1 MSTIL
6 GDGIFKDIESNEY
19 LQEIYNAILFNYS
32 LKLFG
37 IPKKNPA
44 EFSLVDALRFADL
57 LSKSTDPTKSEL
69 HKVWAQEIV
78 ALLNTLYPQNASVQF
93 VMGSVLT
100 NLCNYRGLSLHQNAF
115 VPNNTF
121 EEAYEEYKKSI
132 LKIPAQS
139 EGYFFKSQRA
149 VFDSLNKERFSYSGP
164 TSMGKS
170 FVMRIFIKEQI
181 LNGYQNNFAIIVPT
195 KALIN
200 EVSSR
205 IITDL
210 KELLAEKNYRVV
222 TAGGAISLQQEHNFV
237 LVLTPE
243 RLLYLLLEKPDFKL
257 DYLFIDEAHK
267 ISSKDSRSPFYYKIV
282 DLLSKRDDKP
292 HFIFSSP
299 NIPNPDVY
307 LNLTNTSN
315 DDISEKMTTS
325 YSPVSQMKY
334 IIDLVEKEVKVHN
347 DYNKE
352 FIPVAKLKEN
362 VSLTQMIKT
371 AGKDSQNIVYCSAT
385 SKAIEYALDYANSL
399 KTQEDNA
406 ELLALSREIKG
417 QIHAD
422 YYLADLLTKGVA
434 YHIGYLPA
442 DIRLRIEDLFKN
454 GAIKT
459 IFCTSTLVEG
469 VNLPADNLFI
479 TSYKNGLSH
488 MTPVEFRNL
497 VGRVGRIE
505 FNLYG
510 NVFLTRI
517 DESVEPNKYVDLIE
531 TEIPEQK
538 LSLVTELSKPQKKVI
553 VDCLSQGKIELLKHP
568 ANQSVENYALMRKF
582 ALILL
587 RDIISNRNSFVRK
600 EFSSLLSPEIES
612 KIRIAFSTKTTDDDI
627 NISSDQVENLTAAIA
642 KGLTYPQLT
651 YQANVD
657 YPQLVSFL
665 EKLCDVFKWEKYE
678 KSTLGHTSIKTS
690 QHGKLRWYAVIL
702 YQWISGN
709 GLSLIM
715 QSAIKYKRDHP
726 SSGVEVDR
734 KIVKYDDSIK
744 HRNIVISDTLNAIED
759 VILFRI
765 ANYFLRFSSEYK
777 RFHNIDVMPNDWYE
791 YVEYGTTNPL
801 TIFLQRNGFSRE
813 ASTYIKQHLEYIAQV
828 NGEYK
833 VKIKLLERPSK
844 SVCKEAAEIK
854 YNIPELFIES

>member
-1 MSTIL
+1 MSTTL
-6 GDGIFKDIESNEY
+6 GDSIFKDIETNEY

-32 LKLFG
+32 LNLFG

-44 EFSLVDALRFADL
+44 EFNLVDALRFADL

-78 ALLNTLYPQNASVQF
+78 ALLNTLYPQNESVEF

-100 NLCNYRGLSLHQNAF
+100 NVCNYRGLSLHQNTY

-132 LKIPAQS
+132 LKIPSQS

-181 LNGYQNNFAIIVPT
+181 INGFQENFAIVVPT

-222 TAGGAISLQQEHNFV
+222 TAGGAISLQQDHNFV

-243 RLLYLLLEKPDFKL
+243 RLLYLLLERPNFKL

-282 DLLSKRDDKP
+282 DLLSKRENKP

-347 DYNKE
+347 DYSKE

-362 VSLTQMIKT
+362 VSFTQMIKT

-385 SKAIEYALDYANSL
+385 SKAIEYALDYENSL

-442 DIRLRIEDLFKN
+442 DIRLRIEDLFKS

-517 DESVEPNKYVDLIE
+517 EDNVKPQKYVDLIE

-553 VDCLSQGKIELLKHP
+553 VDCLSQGKIELLKYP

-587 RDIISNRNSFVRK
+587 KDIMSNRNSLVRK
-600 EFSSLLSPEIES
+600 EFDSLLSAEIEN
-612 KIRIAFSTKTTDDDI
+612 KIRTVFSTKTTDDDI
-627 NISSDQVENLTAAIA
+627 NISSDQIENLTTAIT
-642 KGLTYPQLT
+642 KGLAYPQLT

-665 EKLCDVFKWEKYE
+665 EKLCVIFKWEKYE
-678 KSTLGHTSIKTS
+678 KSTLGHKSIKS
-690 QHGKLRWYAVIL
+690 GQHGKLRWYAVIL

-715 QSAIKYKRDHP
+715 QSAIKYKKDHP
-726 SSGVEVDR
+726 SSGVEVDG
-734 KIVKYDDSIK
+734 KIVEYDDSIK

-777 RFHNIDVMPNDWYE
+777 RIHNIDVLPNDWYE

-813 ASTYIKQHLEYIAQV
+813 ASTYIKQHLEYITEV

-833 VKIKLLERPSK
+833 VKTDLLDCPSK

-854 YNIPELFIES
+854 YNIPELFIEA

>member
-6 GDGIFKDIESNEY
+6 GDSIFKDIESNEY

-32 LKLFG
+32 LNLFR
-37 IPKKNPA
+37 IPKKNPV
-44 EFSLVDALRFADL
+44 EFNLIDALRFADL
-57 LSKSTDPTKSEL
+57 LSKSTDPIKAEL

-78 ALLNTLYPQNASVQF
+78 ALLNTLYPKNKSVQF

-100 NLCNYRGLSLHQNAF
+100 NVCNYRGLSLHQNQYI
-115 VPNNTF
+115 PNNTF
-121 EEAYEEYKKSI
+121 ENAYEEYKKSI
-132 LKIPAQS
+132 LRIPSQS

-181 LNGYQNNFAIIVPT
+181 IKGIQSNFAIVVPT

-210 KELLAEKNYRVV
+210 KELLAEKNYRVI
-222 TAGGAISLQQEHNFV
+222 TAGGAISLQQKHNFV

-243 RLLYLLLEKPDFKL
+243 RLLYLLLERPDFKL

-282 DLLSKRDDKP
+282 DLLTKRKNKP

-307 LNLTNTSN
+307 LKLTNISN

-347 DYNKE
+347 DYNKK
-352 FIPVAKLKEN
+352 FIPIAKLKEN

-371 AGKDSQNIVYCSAT
+371 AGKNSQNIVYCSAT

-406 ELLALSREIKG
+406 ELIALSREIKG

-459 IFCTSTLVEG
+459 IFCTSTLIEG

-517 DESVEPNKYVDLIE
+517 EDNVEPQKYVDLIE
-531 TEIPEQK
+531 KEIPEQK
-538 LSLVTELSKPQKKVI
+538 LSLVTELSIPQRKVI
-553 VDCLSQGKIELLKHP
+553 IECLSQGKIELLKHP
-568 ANQSVENYALMRKF
+568 KKQSVENYALMRKF

-587 RDIISNRNSFVRK
+587 KDIMSNRNSYVRK
-600 EFSSLLSPEIES
+600 EFSSLLSAEIEN
-612 KIRIAFSTKTTDDDI
+612 KIRIAFSSKTTDDDI
-627 NISSDQVENLTAAIA
+627 NISSDQVENLTDAIG
-642 KGLTYPQLT
+642 KGLTYPKLT
-651 YQANVD
+651 YQAKVD
-657 YPQLVSFL
+657 YSQLVSFL
-665 EKLCDVFKWEKYE
+665 EKLCDIFKWEKYE
-678 KSTLGHTSIKTS
+678 KSTLGHKSTKNG

-715 QSAIKYKRDHP
+715 QSAIKYKKDHP
-726 SSGVEVDR
+726 ASGVEVDR
-734 KIVKYDDSIK
+734 KIVDFDNSIK

-777 RFHNIDVMPNDWYE
+777 RFHNIEVIHDDWYE
-791 YVEYGTTNPL
+791 YVEYGTTNHL

-813 ASTYIKQHLEYIAQV
+813 ASTYIKQHMEYISEF

-833 VKIKLLERPSK
+833 VKTELLNCPNK
-844 SVCKEAAEIK
+844 SICKEAAEIK
-854 YNIPELFIES
+854 YNIPELFVES

>member
-1 MSTIL
+1 MSTTL
-6 GDGIFKDIESNEY
+6 GDSIFKDIETNEY

-32 LKLFG
+32 LNLFG

-44 EFSLVDALRFADL
+44 EFNLVDALRFADL

-78 ALLNTLYPQNASVQF
+78 ALLNTLYPQNESVEF

-100 NLCNYRGLSLHQNAF
+100 NVCNYRGLSLHQNTY

-132 LKIPAQS
+132 LKIPSQS

-181 LNGYQNNFAIIVPT
+181 INGFQENFAIVVPT

-222 TAGGAISLQQEHNFV
+222 TAGGAISLQQDHNFV

-243 RLLYLLLEKPDFKL
+243 RLLYLLLERPNFKL

-307 LNLTNTSN
+307 LNLINTSN

-347 DYNKE
+347 DYSKE
-352 FIPVAKLKEN
+352 FVSVAKLKEN

-371 AGKDSQNIVYCSAT
+371 AGRDSQNIVYCSAT
-385 SKAIEYALDYANSL
+385 SKAIEYALDYANSI

-442 DIRLRIEDLFKN
+442 DIRLRIEDLFK
-454 GAIKT
+454 KR
-459 IFCTSTLVEG
+459 
-469 VNLPADNLFI
+469 
-479 TSYKNGLSH
+479 
-488 MTPVEFRNL
+488 RN
-497 VGRVGRIE
+497 
-505 FNLYG
+505 
-510 NVFLTRI
+510 
-517 DESVEPNKYVDLIE
+517 
-531 TEIPEQK
+531 
-538 LSLVTELSKPQKKVI
+538 
-553 VDCLSQGKIELLKHP
+553 
-568 ANQSVENYALMRKF
+568 
-582 ALILL
+582 
-587 RDIISNRNSFVRK
+587 
-600 EFSSLLSPEIES
+600 
-612 KIRIAFSTKTTDDDI
+612 
-627 NISSDQVENLTAAIA
+627 
-642 KGLTYPQLT
+642 
-651 YQANVD
+651 
-657 YPQLVSFL
+657 
-665 EKLCDVFKWEKYE
+665 
-678 KSTLGHTSIKTS
+678 
-690 QHGKLRWYAVIL
+690 
-702 YQWISGN
+702 
-709 GLSLIM
+709 
-715 QSAIKYKRDHP
+715 
-726 SSGVEVDR
+726 
-734 KIVKYDDSIK
+734 
-744 HRNIVISDTLNAIED
+744 
-759 VILFRI
+759 
-765 ANYFLRFSSEYK
+765 
-777 RFHNIDVMPNDWYE
+777 
-791 YVEYGTTNPL
+791 
-801 TIFLQRNGFSRE
+801 
-813 ASTYIKQHLEYIAQV
+813 
-828 NGEYK
+828 
-833 VKIKLLERPSK
+833 
-844 SVCKEAAEIK
+844 
-854 YNIPELFIES
+854 

>member
-6 GDGIFKDIESNEY
+6 GDSIFKDIESNGY

-32 LKLFG
+32 LNLFR

-44 EFSLVDALRFADL
+44 EFDLVDALRFADL
-57 LSKSTDPTKSEL
+57 LSKSTDPTKAEL

-78 ALLNTLYPQNASVQF
+78 ALLNTLYPQNESVKF

-100 NLCNYRGLSLHQNAF
+100 NVCNYRGLSLHQNQYS
-115 VPNNTF
+115 PNNTF
-121 EEAYEEYKKSI
+121 EKAYEEYKKSI
-132 LKIPAQS
+132 LRIPSQS

-149 VFDSLNKERFSYSGP
+149 VFDSLKKERFSYSGP

-170 FVMRIFIKEQI
+170 FVMRVFIKEQI
-181 LNGYQNNFAIIVPT
+181 IKGIQSNFAIVVPT

-210 KELLAEKNYRVV
+210 KELLSEKNYRVV
-222 TAGGAISLQQEHNFV
+222 TAGGAIALQQEHNFV

-243 RLLYLLLEKPDFKL
+243 RLLYLLLERPDFKL

-307 LNLTNTSN
+307 LNLINTSN

-347 DYNKE
+347 DYSKE
-352 FIPVAKLKEN
+352 FVSVAKLKEN

-371 AGKDSQNIVYCSAT
+371 AGRDSQNIVYCSAT
-385 SKAIEYALDYANSL
+385 SKAIEYALDYANSI

-442 DIRLRIEDLFKN
+442 DIRLRIEDLFKK

-517 DESVEPNKYVDLIE
+517 ENNVEPQKYVDLIE

-553 VDCLSQGKIELLKHP
+553 VDCLSQGKIELLKYP

-587 RDIISNRNSFVRK
+587 KDIMSNRNSFVRR
-600 EFSSLLSPEIES
+600 EFDSLLSAEIEN
-612 KIRIAFSTKTTDDDI
+612 KIRTAFSTKTTDDDI
-627 NISSDQVENLTAAIA
+627 NISSDQVENLNVAIA

-665 EKLCDVFKWEKYE
+665 EKLCDIFKWEKYE
-678 KSTLGHTSIKTS
+678 KATLGHTSIKS
-690 QHGKLRWYAVIL
+690 GQHGKLRWYAVIL

-715 QSAIKYKRDHP
+715 QSAIKYKKDHP

-734 KIVKYDDSIK
+734 KIVEYDDSIK

-777 RFHNIDVMPNDWYE
+777 RFHNIDVLPNDWYE

-813 ASTYIKQHLEYIAQV
+813 ASTYIKQHLEYITEV

-833 VKIKLLERPSK
+833 VKTELLDCPSK

-854 YNIPELFIES
+854 YNIPELFIEA

>member
-6 GDGIFKDIESNEY
+6 GNSIFKDIESNEY
-19 LQEIYNAILFNYS
+19 LEEIYNAILFNYS

-37 IPKKNPA
+37 IQNKEPA
-44 EFSLVDALRFADL
+44 QFNLTDALRFADL
-57 LSKSTDPTKSEL
+57 LSKSTDSLKAEL

-78 ALLNTLYPQNASVQF
+78 ALLNTLYPQNESVQF

-100 NLCNYRGLSLHQNAF
+100 NACNYRGLSLHQNQY

-121 EEAYEEYKKSI
+121 EKAYEEYKKSI
-132 LKIPAQS
+132 LKIPSQS

-149 VFDSLNKERFSYSGP
+149 VFDSLSKERFSYSGP

-181 LNGYQNNFAIIVPT
+181 VKGTQNNFAIVVPT

-222 TAGGAISLQQEHNFV
+222 TASGAIPLQQEHNFV

-243 RLLYLLLEKPDFKL
+243 RLLYLLLERPSFKL

-282 DLLSKRDDKP
+282 DLLSKRENKP

-315 DDISEKMTTS
+315 NDANEKMTTS

-334 IIDLVEKEVKVHN
+334 IIDLVEKEVKAHN
-347 DYNKE
+347 DYNNK
-352 FIPVAKLKEN
+352 FIHIAKLKEN
-362 VSLTQMIKT
+362 VSLTQMIKSI
-371 AGKDSQNIVYCSAT
+371 GKNSQNIVYCSAT
-385 SKAIEYALDYANSL
+385 SKAIEYALDYAKSIN
-399 KTQEDNA
+399 TQEYNA

-417 QIHAD
+417 QIHTD

-442 DIRLRIEDLFKN
+442 DIRLRIEDLFKS

-459 IFCTSTLVEG
+459 IFCTSTLIEG

-517 DESVEPNKYVDLIE
+517 EENVEPQKYVDLIE
-531 TEIPEQK
+531 KEIPEQK
-538 LSLVTELSKPQKKVI
+538 LSLLTELSKPQKKII
-553 VDCLSQGKIELLKHP
+553 VECLSKGKIELLKHP
-568 ANQSVENYALMRKF
+568 VNQSVENYALMRKF

-600 EFSSLLSPEIES
+600 EFSAFLSTEIEDT
-612 KIRIAFSTKTTDDDI
+612 IRSAFSNQTTDDDI
-627 NISSDQVENLTAAIA
+627 NISSDQVKNLTAAIA

-651 YQANVD
+651 PQGKIDYSKLVD
-657 YPQLVSFL
+657 FL
-665 EKLCDVFKWEKYE
+665 EKLCEIFKWDKYE
-678 KSTLGHTSIKTS
+678 KNSLGHTSINS
-690 QHGKLRWYAVIL
+690 GQHGKLRWYAVIL
-702 YQWISGN
+702 SQWISGH
-709 GLSLIM
+709 GLSVIM
-715 QSAIKYKRDHP
+715 QSAIKYKKEHP

-734 KIVKYDDSIK
+734 RIVTYDDSIK
-744 HRNIVISDTLNAIED
+744 HRNIVISDTLDAIED

-777 RFHNIDVMPNDWYE
+777 KIHKIDHFDNDWYE
-791 YVEYGTTNPL
+791 YVEYGTMNAL

-813 ASTYIKQHLEYIAQV
+813 AATYIKQHSEYLAYV

-833 VKIKLLERPSK
+833 LKNTLLESQSK
-844 SVCKEAAEIK
+844 MIQKEANEIK
-854 YNIPELFIES
+854 YNIPELFIN